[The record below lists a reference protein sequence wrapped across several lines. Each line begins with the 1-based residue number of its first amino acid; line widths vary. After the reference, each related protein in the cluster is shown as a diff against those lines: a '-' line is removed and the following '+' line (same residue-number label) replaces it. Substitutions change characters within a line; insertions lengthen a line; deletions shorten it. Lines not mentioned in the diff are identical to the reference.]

1 MKIFPITIFLLFFV
15 GCSIKG
21 KIENGDQILLRIKLI
36 NSQGKIIDES
46 GYFNPK
52 MPLQIKVGNREIFT
66 ILDNALIGME
76 LLEQKE
82 IIIPPSMAY
91 GRKGVF
97 YTDNVN
103 DTIYVVSPDD
113 TLVAEIKVMSIIKSH

>member
-1 MKIFPITIFLLFFV
+1 MKIFPITIFFFFLV
-15 GCSIKG
+15 GCSLKS
-21 KIENGDQILLRIKLI
+21 KIENGDQILLRVKLT

-82 IIIPPSMAY
+82 IIIPPGMAY

-113 TLVAEIKVMSIIKSH
+113 TLLAEIKVMTIIKSH